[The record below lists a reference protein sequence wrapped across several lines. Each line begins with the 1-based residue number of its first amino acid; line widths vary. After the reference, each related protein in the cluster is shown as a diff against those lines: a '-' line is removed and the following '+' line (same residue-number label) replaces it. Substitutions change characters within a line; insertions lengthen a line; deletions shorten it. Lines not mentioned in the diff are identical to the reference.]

1 MVTIPKYR
9 SDERII
15 FVLEEVKKAF
25 MRGGINETY
34 DQVIQDFEDK
44 FGARDIGAMLVRHVS
59 EMYKPAPQP
68 SRWVN
73 MGKLHSKTL
82 PTMDSSDTTVPLSEN
97 PGLDRSKSTT
107 TESSDYSDQ
116 EDLSPPLSSYQQ
128 QASAAQQPAQNA
140 QFLTPESSTSPTSPT
155 SNSESSSDTL
165 DLDSEV
171 DDSFEGVRSE
181 FDMRYP
187 VNYSYDSAQ
196 QKKKDTSSGCQAS
209 SSRFTTAIRPRPP
222 HVGMATPT
230 VRRTAGKVGYGCH
243 TAMDTPRAYM
253 QLQRPYAPS
262 SCIRQRHTIYP
273 QPPSCTP
280 SPFPHAHP
288 RPRPASSTYTPM
300 ANPNMPKP
308 SPGHAWQTGST
319 GTYEPDIYPINMFTG
334 ERLRPNYAANPYK
347 RAHVEPQGPQGPQR
361 ATKHARIDEG
371 VENYGVWD
379 GTKFYFTADPDRQTF
394 QWPRQDSHAA
404 SQADNGRHTAQPC
417 PGVST
422 ESSAECEVYD
432 ISDPSADVLLEKPS
446 TTVGSTSA
454 PASSTAGSQ
463 NNPNK
468 GNDVATSSRTN
479 I

>member
-1 MVTIPKYR
+1 MVTIPRYAN
-9 SDERII
+9 ERVV
-15 FVLEEVKKAF
+15 FVLEEVKKAI
-25 MRGGINETY
+25 MRGDIDETY

-44 FGARDIGAMLVRHVS
+44 FGARDVGMILVRHVS
-59 EMYKPAPQP
+59 QMYEPEIQQ
-68 SRWVN
+68 SRRWAN
-73 MGKLHSKTL
+73 MRKLHSKTL
-82 PTMDSSDTTVPLSEN
+82 PTMDSSDTTVPLSGN
-97 PGLDRSKSTT
+97 PGLDTSKSTT
-107 TESSDYSDQ
+107 TESSDYGDQ

-128 QASAAQQPAQNA
+128 QPSAAQQPAQNA
-140 QFLTPESSTSPTSPT
+140 QVLTPEPSTSPTSPT
-155 SNSESSSDTL
+155 PNSESSSDTL
-165 DLDSEV
+165 DLESEV
-171 DDSFEGVRSE
+171 DDSFDG
-181 FDMRYP
+181 
-187 VNYSYDSAQ
+187 
-196 QKKKDTSSGCQAS
+196 AS
-209 SSRFTTAIRPRPP
+209 SSRFATAIHPRPP
-222 HVGMATPT
+222 HVGMTTPT
-230 VRRTAGKVGYGCH
+230 VRRTAGTVGYGCH

-273 QPPSCTP
+273 QPRTCTP

-288 RPRPASSTYTPM
+288 RSRPASSTYTPM

-308 SPGHAWQTGST
+308 GSGHTWQTGRT

-334 ERLRPNYAANPYK
+334 ERLRPNPYK
-347 RAHVEPQGPQGPQR
+347 RAHAEPQGPQGPQGP
-361 ATKHARIDEG
+361 AKHARIDEG

-422 ESSAECEVYD
+422 ESSTECEVYD

-446 TTVGSTSA
+446 TTVHGTSA
-454 PASSTAGSQ
+454 PESSTTGSQ
-463 NNPNK
+463 NDLNK
-468 GNDVATSSRTN
+468 DNNVAASSGTN